1 MRHYDT
7 GIGKRRH
14 GTRGRLF
21 VAAAFLLL
29 ARIFLAGSVVAEQR
43 ENSQPRDT
51 AELLPGLDGWAKD
64 GDAQVFTPETLFE
77 YIDGAADAY
86 LAYEFEELAALSY
99 NGENKRSITVEIYR
113 HSDLRNAFG
122 IYTQERPQQGD
133 FVSVGTEGYY
143 DTGILNFFH
152 GPYYVKVMGFRLEG
166 EDRTV
171 LTAVAKDIAA
181 RIGGP
186 PAFPELLACFPAEGR
201 VAHSERYFARDVL
214 GHGFLHCAYA
224 ADYERNGLVL
234 RLYLFE
240 GKDDADARKMLDDYM
255 KLAGAG
261 SSTRPEPSGKTETYR
276 FKDPR
281 RTAGDP
287 ASFRLSGRFFW
298 GMFAT
303 DSAADRYLDRLET
316 SLTERGLGD

>member
-29 ARIFLAGSVVAEQR
+29 AQIFLAGSVVAEQR

-51 AELLPGLDGWAKD
+51 AALLPGIDGWARD

-86 LAYEFEELAALSY
+86 LAYEFEELAVLSY
-99 NGENKRSITVEIYR
+99 NGENKRSITAEIYR

-122 IYTQERPQQGD
+122 IYTQERPQQGN
-133 FVSVGTEGYY
+133 FVPVGTEGYY

-152 GPYYVKVMGFRLEG
+152 GPYYVKVTGFRLESD
-166 EDRTV
+166 DRAV

-181 RIGGP
+181 RIGGAP
-186 PAFPELLACFPAEGR
+186 VFPELLACFPAEGR
-201 VAHSERYFARDVL
+201 VAHSERFFARDVL
-214 GHGFLHCAYA
+214 GHGFLHSAYA
-224 ADYERNGLVL
+224 ADYERDGTVV

-240 GKDDADARKMLDDYM
+240 GKDEADARKMLDDYL

-276 FKDPR
+276 FNDPR
-281 RTAGDP
+281 RTTGDP
-287 ASFRLSGRFFW
+287 ANFRLSGRYFW
-298 GMFAT
+298 GLFAT
-303 DSAADRYLDRLET
+303 DSTTGSYLDRLET
-316 SLTERGLGD
+316 SLKERGLID

>member
-1 MRHYDT
+1 MIKT
-7 GIGKRRH
+7 SAKTNSETKRR
-14 GTRGRLF
+14 LF
-21 VAAAFLLL
+21 ITAAPF
-29 ARIFLAGSVVAEQR
+29 FLALIFFASNTLAGAEEGSA
-43 ENSQPRDT
+43 PPGDT
-51 AELLPGLDGWAKD
+51 AALLPGLDGWTRD
-64 GDAQVFTPETLFE
+64 GEAQVYTPESLFE

-86 LAYEFEELAALSY
+86 LAYDFEELAVLSY

-122 IYTQERPQQGD
+122 IYTQERPQQGN
-133 FVSVGTEGYY
+133 FVPAGTEGYY
-143 DTGILNFFH
+143 DAGILNFFH
-152 GPYYVKVMGFRLEG
+152 GPYYVKVMGFRLESD
-166 EDRTV
+166 DRAV

-181 RIGGP
+181 RIGGAP
-186 PAFPELLACFPAEGR
+186 VFPDLLACFPADGR

-214 GHGFLHCAYA
+214 GHGFLHSAYA
-224 ADYERNGLVL
+224 ADYESKGAVV

-240 GKDDADARKMLDDYM
+240 GKDETDARKMTDDYL

-261 SSTRPEPSGKTETYR
+261 APTRKDPSGKTETYR

-298 GMFAT
+298 GLFAT
-303 DSAADRYLDRLET
+303 DSAAGSYLDRLET
-316 SLTERGLGD
+316 SLKERGLVD